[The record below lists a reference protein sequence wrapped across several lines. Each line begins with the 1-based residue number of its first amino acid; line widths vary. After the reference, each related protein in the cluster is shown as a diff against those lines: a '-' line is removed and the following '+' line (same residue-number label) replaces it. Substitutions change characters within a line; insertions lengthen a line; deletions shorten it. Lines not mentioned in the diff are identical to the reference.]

1 MLQDQP
7 QQSDNQQYST
17 ASKNSSGKVPA
28 IKDKAAS
35 AKMANID
42 INSPTVFVIDEEQI
56 IPLPTASS
64 ENDNFIRVTPRKEK
78 QEMMEL
84 EKHRQQKKQPKVEE
98 KENKKKQHS
107 TRKSSQK
114 TKYQQQHQLQE
125 QSLPHEDQ
133 SLSSNWGTTTT
144 TTVSNA
150 SIWSESI
157 LSLLNEGVN
166 QTNYMAAA
174 HSSLMA
180 PGDYQLFP
188 TSSYS
193 SSSVPLAHLSA
204 AMNSSVAQDQPTSAS
219 QEQSLSETNV
229 KGGVGRPDASSVG
242 QSAMRT
248 DLPLSIS
255 HSSVSVGKATGRGR
269 GSSSSRGQG
278 SQLGSSSRVSNYEY
292 YCNAV
297 NVCCVGLQ

>member
-7 QQSDNQQYST
+7 QQSDST

-42 INSPTVFVIDEEQI
+42 INSPTVFVIDEEQT

-64 ENDNFIRVTPRKEK
+64 ENDDFIRVTPRKEK
-78 QEMMEL
+78 QEMKEV

-229 KGGVGRPDASSVG
+229 KLAGVGRPDASSVG

-248 DLPLSIS
+248 DLPLSKS
-255 HSSVSVGKATGRGR
+255 HSSASVSKATGRGR

-278 SQLGSSSRVSNYEY
+278 SQLGSSSRVSSYEY